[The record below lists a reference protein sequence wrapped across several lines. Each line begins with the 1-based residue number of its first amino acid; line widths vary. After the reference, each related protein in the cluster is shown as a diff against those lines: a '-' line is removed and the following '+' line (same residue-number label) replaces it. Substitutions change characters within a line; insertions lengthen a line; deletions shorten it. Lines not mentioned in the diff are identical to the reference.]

1 MTIRDWNASLRP
13 KVQAT
18 RNLHELLTK
27 DINFF
32 ICLSSV
38 AGIIGSRG
46 QANYN
51 AGTLSTFFF
60 FFFFFDCLLPPLD
73 AYMV

>member
-1 MTIRDWNASLRP
+1 MTTEDWNSSLRP

-18 RNLHELLTK
+18 RNLHQLLPE
-27 DINFF
+27 DMDFF
-32 ICLSSV
+32 VCLSSV

-51 AGTLSTFFF
+51 AGMLFFSFFF
-60 FFFFFDCLLPPLD
+60 LLRTILQL
-73 AYMV
+73 